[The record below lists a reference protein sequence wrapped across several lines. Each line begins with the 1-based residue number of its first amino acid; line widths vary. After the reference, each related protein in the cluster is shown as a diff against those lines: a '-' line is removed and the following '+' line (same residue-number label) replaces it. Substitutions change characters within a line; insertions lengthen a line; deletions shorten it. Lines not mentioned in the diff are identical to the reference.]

1 MIYSKFLAL
10 SLLLVS
16 PFALAR
22 VNLNTNMEINNP
34 FPQQTIINEVQLDT
48 NVSVVVYD
56 ANNMRVEAELLQ
68 EQENDALV
76 RYTVSAKNA
85 EGVYEAIATPELA
98 VVYGQASVI
107 KLGQKS
113 AEGDQAG
120 FLTVIANASKI

>member
-22 VNLNTNMEINNP
+22 VTLNTNMEISYP
-34 FPQQTIINEVQLDT
+34 FSQQTITNEMQLDA

-68 EQENDALV
+68 EQANDALV

-85 EGVYEAIATPELA
+85 EGAYEAIATPELA
-98 VVYGQASVI
+98 VIYGENSVI
-107 KLGQKS
+107 KIGQRS
-113 AEGDQAG
+113 EQGDQTE
-120 FLTVIANASKI
+120 FLTVVANASKI